1 MLKCLSDW
9 KYFKIKAWI
18 VFIDYKFEKWTFTE
32 YMLISTDISIAISFF
47 KINFMNAVYLIRT
60 ETWLIMSLL
69 IFHV

>member
-32 YMLISTDISIAISFF
+32 YMFISTDISIAISFL
-47 KINFMNAVYLIRT
+47 KLILWMQCT
-60 ETWLIMSLL
+60 SLGQKL
-69 IFHV
+69 DS

>member
-47 KINFMNAVYLIRT
+47 
-60 ETWLIMSLL
+60 
-69 IFHV
+69 